1 MNIALFPKHLFWSYD
16 PRADLP
22 DEVVAEQVI
31 LYGDLDDLFRLS
43 NNVSPVIIAK
53 VNKKISSRG
62 RWKKR
67 CYFVEKVILGV

>member
-1 MNIALFPKHLFWSYD
+1 MNIALFPKHLFWSYH
-16 PRADLP
+16 PQADLP

-43 NNVSPVIIAK
+43 NHVSSVIISR
-53 VNKKISSRG
+53 VNKKISLRG